1 MDEYLTD
8 KEQLDR
14 LRQWWREN
22 GWFLLGGVAL
32 GLLALYGYNQYYA
45 HQDRQSEAAAAL
57 YESLRQAAEDSDA
70 ARANTVLEQLRADY
84 PSHAYTQQG
93 ALLVARTELV
103 TAPEQAIEKLRG
115 VMESSSDPELA
126 LVARVRLARALAYRE
141 QYQEALA
148 LLDIEDSGEFAAF
161 INEVRGDV
169 HVALGDTTAART
181 AYLEAFVAPG
191 GELLDR
197 SLLQMKLADLETP
210 AAAEIPAAAPVDP
223 AVTPASGEAVDG
235 APTVPPAAPGDGA

>member
-1 MDEYLTD
+1 VDEYLSD

-45 HQDRQSEAAAAL
+45 RQDRQSETAAGL
-57 YESLRQAAEDSDA
+57 YESLREAAESSDT
-70 ARANTVLEQLRADY
+70 ARANSLLEQLEAEH
-84 PSHAYTQQG
+84 PGHAYTQQG
-93 ALLVARTELV
+93 AMLVARTELV
-103 TAPEQAIEKLRG
+103 TAPEQAAEKLRTT
-115 VMESSSDPELA
+115 METSSDPELA
-126 LVARVRLARALAYRE
+126 LVARIRLARVLAYRE

-148 LLDIEDSGEFAAF
+148 LLDIQDPGNFAAF

-169 HVALGDTTAART
+169 NVALGDTAAART
-181 AYLEAFVAPG
+181 AYLEAFVAQG

-197 SLLQMKLADLETP
+197 SLLQMKLADLENPIASEAPSTQPVESALPPAEPIETAP
-210 AAAEIPAAAPVDP
+210 AA
-223 AVTPASGEAVDG
+223 
-235 APTVPPAAPGDGA
+235 PAAPGDGA